1 LSFQGDASEIP
12 ARYYSNIKKR
22 SRIREGS
29 KMLKQFNRARGA
41 HKYII
46 IFFALL
52 MGASLVLFYAPG
64 SSQVNANP
72 ATNTEVL
79 AEVGSDEITVA
90 DLYRQKQSYQQR
102 FGGQFSLAQLGLND
116 KSMLDGLVRG
126 KIIAQEA
133 ARLSLGVSDA
143 EVNKAVHE
151 QFVDEGGKFIGV
163 DKYRERVGR
172 LYGSVERFERELR
185 ESIAA
190 DKLRAFVTA
199 GVSVSEEEV
208 RDDFKRKNSSFNL
221 TYVPVV
227 ADKLAAAIQPSEEEL
242 QKYYEENKDNF
253 RYLEPQ
259 KKIRYLFI
267 NQEKAGEKLDIPEAD
282 LRAAY
287 DALKPEHKQ
296 AGVRVQQI
304 VLKVARR
311 DLDQQVLSKA
321 TKLAQDIRGGADSTI
336 ANVPEEKFAEAA
348 RGNSEDPATAT
359 KGGWLPAPVRRD
371 PNRKNDI
378 LQTTLDMQEGQIS
391 DPVFTAGAYYIFRR
405 GPSVPKSFEE
415 AKRELLV
422 SQRNTRAYKSA
433 AQLAARAAAR
443 LKETRDFRKVAEE
456 LAAEANMNAGD
467 MVKETPFVKPGDNVP
482 DIGSS
487 PQFEDA
493 IRPLENAN
501 DVGDHVSIKNGFAVP
516 MLVEKR
522 EPRVPDF
529 AEVRDEVVRR
539 AKQARAQSQLE
550 QTARDLASNNS
561 GADSLK
567 AAAEKLGLEVK
578 TADSYKLGSPL
589 EGAGTSASADD
600 AIYNLKE
607 GEVAKTP
614 VKLGDTWVVL
624 AATKRTEAD
633 LAEFAKQRD
642 QLTQGLLTTRRND
655 VFEDYVNAAR
665 TRLERDGK
673 VKIYEDA
680 LTRNADQDEAAA
692 PPPFRGGIPGQ

>member
-1 LSFQGDASEIP
+1 
-12 ARYYSNIKKR
+12 
-22 SRIREGS
+22 
-29 KMLKQFNRARGA
+29 MLKQFNRAKGA

-64 SSQVNANP
+64 SNQVNANP

-79 AEVGSDEITVA
+79 AEVGRDDITVA
-90 DLYRQKQSYQQR
+90 DLYRQKQSAQQR

-116 KSMLDGLVRG
+116 KTMLEGLVRS

-133 ARLSLGVSDA
+133 ARLSLGASDA

-151 QFVDEGGKFIGV
+151 QFVDAGGKFMGV
-163 DKYRERVGR
+163 EKYREQVGR
-172 LYGSVERFERELR
+172 AYGSVERFEQELR
-185 ESIAA
+185 DSIAA

-221 TYVPVV
+221 TYVPVA
-227 ADKLAAAIQPSEEEL
+227 ADKLAASIQPSEEEL
-242 QKYYEENKDNF
+242 QKYYGENKDSF

-267 NQEKAGEKLDIPEAD
+267 NQEKVGEKLDIPEAD

-287 DALKPEHKQ
+287 DALKPENKM

-304 VLKVARR
+304 VLKVARP
-311 DLDQQVLSKA
+311 DLDQQVLAKA
-321 TKLAQDIRGGADSTI
+321 TKLAQDVRGGGDATT
-336 ANVPEEKFAEAA
+336 ANVSEEKFAEAA
-348 RGNSEDPATAT
+348 KGNSEDPSTAT

-378 LQTTLDMQEGQIS
+378 TQSTLDMQEGQVS

-405 GPSVPKSFEE
+405 GPVVPKSFEE
-415 AKRELLV
+415 AKRELIV

-433 AQLAARAAAR
+433 ADLAARATAR
-443 LKETRDFRKVAEE
+443 LRETRDFRKVAEE
-456 LAAEANMNAGD
+456 LAAEANMSAGD

-487 PQFEDA
+487 PQFEEA
-493 IRPLENAN
+493 IRPLEQAN
-501 DVGDHVSIKNGFAVP
+501 DVGDRVSVKNGFAVP
-516 MLVEKR
+516 MLVERR
-522 EPRVPDF
+522 EPRVPDL

-539 AKQARAQSQLE
+539 ARQARAQSQLE
-550 QTARDLASNNS
+550 QTARELAANS
-561 GADSLK
+561 GSPDALK

-607 GEVAKTP
+607 GEVYKTP
-614 VKLGDTWVVL
+614 VKLGDAWVVV

-642 QLTQGLLTTRRND
+642 QLTQSLLTTRRND
-655 VFEDYVNAAR
+655 VFEDYVSATRAR
-665 TRLERDGK
+665 LDREGK
-673 VKIYEDA
+673 VKIYEDVLA
-680 LTRNADQDEAAA
+680 RNADEAESAA
-692 PPPFRGGIPGQ
+692 PPPFGAMPGQ

>member
-1 LSFQGDASEIP
+1 
-12 ARYYSNIKKR
+12 
-22 SRIREGS
+22 
-29 KMLKQFNRARGA
+29 MLKQFNRAKGA

-64 SSQVNANP
+64 SNQVNANP

-79 AEVGSDEITVA
+79 AEVGSDDITVA
-90 DLYRQKQSYQQR
+90 DLYRQKQAYQQR

-133 ARLSLGVSDA
+133 ARLGLGASDA
-143 EVNKAVHE
+143 EVNKAVVS
-151 QFVDEGGKFIGV
+151 QFVDESGKFIGV
-163 DKYRERVGR
+163 AKYRERVAR
-172 LYGSVERFERELR
+172 MYGSEVQFEQVLR
-185 ESIAA
+185 EELAQS
-190 DKLRAFVTA
+190 KLRAFVTA

-208 RDDFKRKNSSFNL
+208 REDFKRKNSSFNL
-221 TYVPVV
+221 TYVPVA
-227 ADKLAAAIQPSEEEL
+227 ADKLAASIQPSEEEL
-242 QKYYEENKDNF
+242 QKYFEEKKTDF

-267 NQEKAGEKLDIPEAD
+267 NQEKAGEKLNIPDAD

-287 DALKPEHKQ
+287 DALKPENKQ

-304 VLKVARR
+304 VLKVARP
-311 DLDQQVLSKA
+311 DLDQQVLAKA
-321 TKLAQDIRGGADSTI
+321 TKLAQDMRGPDATV
-336 ANVPEEKFAEAA
+336 ANVTEEEFAEVAK
-348 RGNSEDPATAT
+348 GNSEDPATAT

-371 PNRKNDI
+371 PNRKDDI
-378 LQTTLDMQEGQIS
+378 LQATLDMQEGQVS
-391 DPVFTAGAYYIFRR
+391 DPVFTKGAYYVFRR

-415 AKRELLV
+415 TKRELLV

-433 AQLAARAAAR
+433 AELAARAAAR
-443 LKETRDFRKVAEE
+443 LKETRDFQKVAQE
-456 LAAEANMNAGD
+456 LAAEANMNPAD
-467 MVKETPFVKPGDNVP
+467 MIKETPFVKPGDTVP

-501 DVGDHVSIKNGFAVP
+501 DVGDRVSIKNGFAVP

-522 EPRVPDF
+522 EPRIPDF

-539 AKQARAQSQLE
+539 VKQERAQSQLE
-550 QTARDLASNNS
+550 QTARELAGNS
-561 GADSLK
+561 GGADALK

-578 TADSYKLGSPL
+578 TAESYKLGSPL
-589 EGAGTSASADD
+589 EGAGTSAAADD
-600 AIYNLKE
+600 VIYNLKE
-607 GEVAKTP
+607 GEVSKTP
-614 VKLGDTWVVL
+614 VKLGDSWVVV

-655 VFEDYVNAAR
+655 VFDDYVSAAR
-665 TRLERDGK
+665 ARLDRDGK
-673 VKIYEDA
+673 VKIYEDVLA
-680 LTRNADQDEAAA
+680 RNADEAEAAA
-692 PPPFRGGIPGQ
+692 PPPFGGGIPGGQ

>member
-1 LSFQGDASEIP
+1 
-12 ARYYSNIKKR
+12 
-22 SRIREGS
+22 
-29 KMLKQFNRARGA
+29 MLKQFSRMERTRNWL
-41 HKYII
+41 II
-46 IFFALL
+46 TFAIL
-52 MGASLVLFYAPG
+52 MGVSLVLFYAPG
-64 SSQVNANP
+64 PNQVNANP

-79 AEVGSDEITVA
+79 AEVGRDEITVA
-90 DLYRQKQSYQQR
+90 DLYRQKQGYQQR

-126 KIIAQEA
+126 KIVAQEA

-172 LYGSVERFERELR
+172 AYGSVERFEQELR
-185 ESIAA
+185 ESIAS

-208 RDDFKRKNSSFNL
+208 REDFKRKNSSFDL

-227 ADKLAAAIQPSEEEL
+227 ADKLAASIQPSEEEL
-242 QKYYEENKDNF
+242 QKYYEENKTNF

-267 NQEKAGEKLDIPEAD
+267 SQDKVGEKLNIPDEE

-287 DALKPEHKQ
+287 DALKPENKQ

-304 VLKVARR
+304 VLKVARQ
-311 DLDQQVLSKA
+311 DLDQQVLAKA
-321 TKLAQDIRGGADSTI
+321 TKLAQDMRGPDATV
-336 ANVPEEKFAEAA
+336 ANVTEEKFAEVAK
-348 RGNSEDPATAT
+348 GNSEDPATAT

-371 PNRKNDI
+371 PNRKNEL
-378 LQTTLDMQEGQIS
+378 LQATLDMQEGQVG
-391 DPVFTAGAYYIFRR
+391 DPVFSAGAYYIFRR

-415 AKRELLV
+415 AKRELIV

-433 AQLAARAAAR
+433 ADLAARAAAR
-443 LKETRDFRKVAEE
+443 LKETRDFQKVAGE
-456 LAAEANMNAGD
+456 LAAEANMSAGD
-467 MVKETPFVKPGDNVP
+467 MVKETPFIKPGDTVP

-501 DVGDHVSIKNGFAVP
+501 DVGDRVSIKNGFAVP
-516 MLVEKR
+516 MLVERR
-522 EPRVPDF
+522 EPRIPDF
-529 AEVRDEVVRR
+529 AEVREEVVRR

-550 QTARDLASNNS
+550 QAARELAGNS
-561 GADSLK
+561 GSADALK
-567 AAAEKLGLEVK
+567 AAAAKLGLEVK
-578 TADSYKLGSPL
+578 TSDSYKLGSPL
-589 EGAGTSASADD
+589 EGAGTSAAADE

-607 GEVAKTP
+607 GEVSKTP
-614 VKLGDTWVVL
+614 VKLGDSWVVI
-624 AATKRTEAD
+624 ASTKRTEAD
-633 LAEFAKQRD
+633 LAEFAKQRE
-642 QLTQGLLTTRRND
+642 QLTQTLLTTRRND
-655 VFEDYVNAAR
+655 VFEDYVSAVRAR
-665 TRLERDGK
+665 LDREGK
-673 VKIYEDA
+673 VKIYDDVLA
-680 LTRNADQDEAAA
+680 RNADEAEAAA
-692 PPPFRGGIPGQ
+692 PPPFGGAIPGQ

>member
-1 LSFQGDASEIP
+1 
-12 ARYYSNIKKR
+12 
-22 SRIREGS
+22 
-29 KMLKQFNRARGA
+29 MLKQFNRAKGA

-52 MGASLVLFYAPG
+52 MAASLLLFYAPG
-64 SSQVNANP
+64 GNSVNANP

-79 AEVGSDEITVA
+79 AEVNGDDITVA
-90 DLYRQKQSYQQR
+90 DLYRQKQAYQQR

-116 KSMLDGLVRG
+116 KSMVDGLVRT

-133 ARLSLGVSDA
+133 KRLGLGASDA

-151 QFVDEGGKFIGV
+151 QFVDASGKFIGV
-163 DKYRERVGR
+163 DKYREQVGR
-172 LYGSVERFERELR
+172 AYGSVEGFEQELR

-208 RDDFKRKNSSFNL
+208 REDFKRKNSSFNI

-242 QKYYEENKDNF
+242 QKYYEENKTNF

-267 NQEKAGEKLDIPEAD
+267 SQEKVGEKLNIPDAD

-287 DALKPEHKQ
+287 DALKPENKQ

-304 VLKVARR
+304 VLKVARK
-311 DLDQQVLSKA
+311 DLDQQVLAKA
-321 TKLAQDIRGGADSTI
+321 TKLAQDVRGGADATI
-336 ANVPEEKFAEAA
+336 ASTSEEKFAEAA
-348 RGNSEDPATAT
+348 KGNSEDPATAA

-378 LQTTLDMQEGQIS
+378 LQTTLDMQEGQVS
-391 DPVFTAGAYYIFRR
+391 DPVFTSGAYYIFRR
-405 GPSVPKSFEE
+405 GASVPKTFEE

-433 AQLAARAAAR
+433 ADLAARAAAR
-443 LKETRDFRKVAEE
+443 LKETRDFQKVAGE

-467 MVKETPFVKPGDNVP
+467 MVKETPFVKPGDTVP

-493 IRPLENAN
+493 VRPLENAN
-501 DVGDHVSIKNGFAVP
+501 DVGDRVSIKNGFAVP

-522 EPRVPDF
+522 EPRIPDF

-550 QTARDLASNNS
+550 QTARELAANNGS
-561 GADSLK
+561 ADALK
-567 AAAEKLGLEVK
+567 VAAEKLGLELK
-578 TADSYKLGSPL
+578 TADNYKLGSPL
-589 EGAGTSASADD
+589 EDAGTSAAADD

-607 GEVAKTP
+607 GEVSKTP
-614 VKLGDTWVVL
+614 VKLGDSWVVV

-642 QLTQGLLTTRRND
+642 QLTQSLLTTRRND
-655 VFEDYVNAAR
+655 VFEDYVSAAR
-665 TRLERDGK
+665 ARLERDGK
-673 VKIYEDA
+673 VKIYEDVLA
-680 LTRNADQDEAAA
+680 HNADKDEAAA
-692 PPPFRGGIPGQ
+692 PPPFRGGMPGQ

>member
-1 LSFQGDASEIP
+1 
-12 ARYYSNIKKR
+12 
-22 SRIREGS
+22 
-29 KMLKQFNRARGA
+29 MLKQFSRAKSA

-52 MGASLVLFYAPG
+52 MGASLILFYAPG
-64 SSQVNANP
+64 RNQVSANP

-79 AEVGSDEITVA
+79 AEVNRDEITVA
-90 DLYRQKQSYQQR
+90 DLHRQKQAYQQR
-102 FGGQFSLAQLGLND
+102 FGGQFSLSQLGLND
-116 KSMLDGLVRG
+116 KSMLDGLVRS

-133 ARLSLGVSDA
+133 ERLGLGASDA

-163 DKYRERVGR
+163 PAYKERIGR
-172 LYGSVERFERELR
+172 LYGSAERFERELR

-199 GVSVSEEEV
+199 GVSVSEDEV

-221 TYVPVV
+221 TYVPVA
-227 ADKLAAAIQPSEEEL
+227 ADKLAAGVQPSEEEL
-242 QKYYEENKDNF
+242 QKYYEENKTNF

-267 NQEKAGEKLDIPEAD
+267 NQEKVGEKLSIPDTD

-287 DALKPEHKQ
+287 DALKPENKQ

-304 VLKVARR
+304 VLKVARK
-311 DLDQQVLSKA
+311 DLDQQVLAKA
-321 TKLAQDIRGGADSTI
+321 TKIAQEVRGGADATI
-336 ANVPEEKFAEAA
+336 ANTSEEKFAEAA
-348 RGNSEDPATAT
+348 KGNSEDPATAT

-378 LQTTLDMQEGQIS
+378 LQATLDMQEGQVS
-391 DPVFTAGAYYIFRR
+391 DPVFTNNAYYVFRR
-405 GPSVPKSFEE
+405 GASVPKSFEE

-433 AQLAARAAAR
+433 ADIAARAAAR
-443 LKETRDFRKVAEE
+443 LKETKDFQKVAQE
-456 LAAEANMNAGD
+456 LAAEANMSAGD

-501 DVGDHVSIKNGFAVP
+501 DVGDRVSVKNGFAVP

-522 EPRVPDF
+522 EPRIPDF

-539 AKQARAQSQLE
+539 AKQARAQAQLE
-550 QTARDLASNNS
+550 QTARDLASNS
-561 GADSLK
+561 GDAGALK

-578 TADSYKLGSPL
+578 TADAYKLGSPL

-607 GEVAKTP
+607 GEVSKSP
-614 VKLGDTWVVL
+614 VKLGDSWVVL
-624 AATKRTEAD
+624 AVTKRTDAD

-642 QLTQGLLTTRRND
+642 QLTQSMLTTRRND
-655 VFEDYVNAAR
+655 VFDDYVTAIRAR
-665 TRLERDGK
+665 LDRDGK
-673 VKIYEDA
+673 VKIYDDVLA
-680 LTRNADQDEAAA
+680 RNADEDEAAA
-692 PPPFRGGIPGQ
+692 PPPFRVPGQ

>member
-1 LSFQGDASEIP
+1 
-12 ARYYSNIKKR
+12 
-22 SRIREGS
+22 
-29 KMLKQFNRARGA
+29 MLKQFSRAKSA

-46 IFFALL
+46 IFIALL
-52 MGASLVLFYAPG
+52 MGLSLVLFYAPG
-64 SSQVNANP
+64 QNQVNANP

-79 AEVGSDEITVA
+79 AEVDDDEVTVA
-90 DLYRQKQSYQQR
+90 DLYRQKQAYQQR
-102 FGGQFSLAQLGLND
+102 FGGQFSLSQLGLND
-116 KSMLDGLVRG
+116 KSMLDGLVRS

-133 ARLSLGVSDA
+133 KRLSLGTSDA

-163 DKYRERVGR
+163 DKYKERVGR
-172 LYGSVERFERELR
+172 AYGSVERFEQELR

-208 RDDFKRKNSSFNL
+208 REDFKRKNSSFNL

-227 ADKLAAAIQPSEEEL
+227 ADKLAASIQPSEEEL
-242 QKYYEENKDNF
+242 QKYYEENKNNF
-253 RYLEPQ
+253 RYAEPQ

-267 NQEKAGEKLDIPEAD
+267 NQEKVGEKLNIPDAD

-287 DALKPEHKQ
+287 DALKPENKQ

-304 VLKVARR
+304 VLKVARKE
-311 DLDQQVLSKA
+311 LDQQVLAKA
-321 TKLAQDIRGGADSTI
+321 TKIAQEVRGGQDATI
-336 ANVPEEKFAEAA
+336 ANTSEEKFAEAA
-348 RGNSEDPATAT
+348 KGNSEDPATAT

-378 LQTTLDMQEGQIS
+378 LQTTLDMQEGQVS

-422 SQRNTRAYKSA
+422 SQRNTRAYKVA
-433 AQLAARAAAR
+433 AELASRATAR
-443 LKETRDFRKVAEE
+443 LKETRDFQKVAQE
-456 LAAEANMNAGD
+456 LAAEANMNTGD

-501 DVGDHVSIKNGFAVP
+501 DVGDRVSVKNGFAVP
-516 MLVEKR
+516 MLVERR
-522 EPRVPDF
+522 EPRIPDF

-550 QTARDLASNNS
+550 QAARELANNNGS
-561 GADSLK
+561 ADALK

-600 AIYNLKE
+600 VIYNLKE
-607 GEVAKTP
+607 GEVSKTP
-614 VKLGDTWVVL
+614 VKLGDSWVVV
-624 AATKRTEAD
+624 ASTKRTDAD

-642 QLTQGLLTTRRND
+642 QLTQSLLTTRRND
-655 VFEDYVNAAR
+655 VFEDYVTAMRA
-665 TRLERDGK
+665 RLEREGK
-673 VKIYEDA
+673 VKIYEDVLA
-680 LTRNADQDEAAA
+680 RNADEEEAAA
-692 PPPFRGGIPGQ
+692 PAPFRGGFPGQ

>member
-1 LSFQGDASEIP
+1 
-12 ARYYSNIKKR
+12 
-22 SRIREGS
+22 
-29 KMLKQFNRARGA
+29 MLKQFNRAKGA

-52 MGASLVLFYAPG
+52 MAASLLLFYAPG
-64 SSQVNANP
+64 GNQVNANP

-79 AEVGSDEITVA
+79 AEVGRDNITVA
-90 DLYRQKQSYQQR
+90 DLYRQKQAYQQR
-102 FGGQFSLAQLGLND
+102 FGGQFSLSQLGLND

-126 KIIAQEA
+126 KVVAQEA

-163 DKYRERVGR
+163 AKYRERVGR
-172 LYGSVERFERELR
+172 IYGSVERFEQELR

-199 GVSVSEEEV
+199 GVSVSEDEV
-208 RDDFKRKNSSFNL
+208 REDFKRKNSSFNV
-221 TYVPVV
+221 TYIPVA
-227 ADKLAAAIQPSEEEL
+227 ADKLAAAIQPSDEEL
-242 QKYYEENKDNF
+242 QKYYEENKTNF

-267 NQEKAGEKLDIPEAD
+267 NQEKAGEKLNIPEED

-287 DALKPEHKQ
+287 DALKPENKQ

-304 VLKVARR
+304 VLKVARK
-311 DLDQQVLSKA
+311 DLDQQVLTKA
-321 TKLAQDIRGGADSTI
+321 TQIAQNLRGAPQAGVATVS
-336 ANVPEEKFAEAA
+336 EEKFAEVAK
-348 RGNSEDPATAT
+348 GNSEDPATAT

-378 LQTTLDMQEGQIS
+378 LQTTLDMQEGQVS

-405 GPSVPKSFEE
+405 GASVPKSFEE

-422 SQRNTRAYKSA
+422 SQRNTRAYKTVA
-433 AQLAARAAAR
+433 DIAARAAAR
-443 LKETRDFRKVAEE
+443 LKETRDFKKVAEE
-456 LAAEANMNAGD
+456 LAAEANMNPAD
-467 MVKETPFVKPGDNVP
+467 MVKETPFVKPGDDVP

-501 DVGDHVSIKNGFAVP
+501 DVGDRVSIKNGFAVP
-516 MLVEKR
+516 MLVERR
-522 EPRVPDF
+522 EPRIPDL

-550 QTARDLASNNS
+550 QTARELASNS
-561 GADSLK
+561 GNADALK

-589 EGAGTSASADD
+589 EGAGTSATADD

-607 GEVAKTP
+607 GEVSRTP
-614 VKLGDTWVVL
+614 VKLGDSWVVV
-624 AATKRTEAD
+624 AVNKRTEAD
-633 LAEFAKQRD
+633 LAEFAKERD
-642 QLTQGLLTTRRND
+642 QLTQTLLTTRRSD
-655 VFEDYVNAAR
+655 VFEDYVSATRAR
-665 TRLERDGK
+665 LDRDGK
-673 VKIYEDA
+673 VKIYEDVLA
-680 LTRNADQDEAAA
+680 RNADVDESAA
-692 PPPFRGGIPGQ
+692 PPPFSGAIPGQ

>member
-1 LSFQGDASEIP
+1 
-12 ARYYSNIKKR
+12 
-22 SRIREGS
+22 
-29 KMLKQFNRARGA
+29 MLKQFNRAKGA

-52 MGASLVLFYAPG
+52 MAASLLMFYAPG
-64 SSQVNANP
+64 SNQVNANP
-72 ATNTEVL
+72 ATNREVL
-79 AEVGSDEITVA
+79 AEVSGDDITVA

-102 FGGQFSLAQLGLND
+102 FGGQFSLAQFGLND
-116 KSMLDGLVRG
+116 KSMLDGLVRS

-133 ARLSLGVSDA
+133 ARLSLGTSDA
-143 EVNKAVHE
+143 EVNKAVVT
-151 QFVDEGGKFIGV
+151 QFVDESGKFIGV
-163 DKYRERVGR
+163 AKYRERVAR
-172 LYGSVERFERELR
+172 AYGSAERFEQGLR
-185 ESIAA
+185 EELAA

-208 RDDFKRKNSSFNL
+208 RDDFKRKNSSFDV
-221 TYVPVV
+221 TYVPIV
-227 ADKLAAAIQPSEEEL
+227 ADKLAASLQPSEEEL
-242 QKYYEENKDNF
+242 QKYYEENKTGF

-267 NQEKAGEKLDIPEAD
+267 NQEKVGEKLDIPDAD

-287 DALKPEHKQ
+287 DALKPENKQ

-304 VLKVARR
+304 VLKVARK
-311 DLDQQVLSKA
+311 DLDQQVLAKA
-321 TKLAQDIRGGADSTI
+321 TKIAQDLRGSDAAA
-336 ANVPEEKFAEAA
+336 ANVTEEKFAEAA
-348 RGNSEDPATAT
+348 KGNSEDPATAT

-378 LQTTLDMQEGQIS
+378 LQTTLDMQEGQVS

-405 GPSVPKSFEE
+405 GASVPKSFEE

-433 AQLAARAAAR
+433 ADLAARAVAR
-443 LKETRDFRKVAEE
+443 LKETRDFQKVAQE
-456 LAAEANMNAGD
+456 LAAESNMNAGD

-501 DVGDHVSIKNGFAVP
+501 DVGDRVSIKNGFAVP

-522 EPRVPDF
+522 EPRIPDF

-550 QTARDLASNNS
+550 QTARDLAGNNGS
-561 GADSLK
+561 PDALK

-578 TADSYKLGSPL
+578 TADAYKLGSPL
-589 EGAGTSASADD
+589 EGAGTSATADD
-600 AIYNLKE
+600 LIYNLKE
-607 GEVAKTP
+607 GEVSKTP
-614 VKLGDTWVVL
+614 VKLGDSWVVV
-624 AATKRTEAD
+624 AVKKRTEAD
-633 LAEFAKQRD
+633 LAEFAKQRE
-642 QLTQGLLTTRRND
+642 QLTQTLLNTRRSD
-655 VFEDYVNAAR
+655 VFDDYVSATRAR
-665 TRLERDGK
+665 LDREGK
-673 VKIYEDA
+673 VKIYEDVLA
-680 LTRNADQDEAAA
+680 RNADVEETAA
-692 PPPFRGGIPGQ
+692 PPPFGGGGIPGAQ

>member
-1 LSFQGDASEIP
+1 
-12 ARYYSNIKKR
+12 
-22 SRIREGS
+22 
-29 KMLKQFNRARGA
+29 MLKQFSRAKSA

-64 SSQVNANP
+64 RNQVNANP
-72 ATNTEVL
+72 ATNNEVL

-90 DLYRQKQSYQQR
+90 DLYRQKQAYQQR
-102 FGGQFSLAQLGLND
+102 FGGQFSLSQLGLND

-126 KIIAQEA
+126 KLIAQEA
-133 ARLSLGVSDA
+133 ARLSLGTSDA

-163 DKYRERVGR
+163 AKYKERVGR
-172 LYGSVERFERELR
+172 LYGSADRFEQELR

-199 GVSVSEEEV
+199 GASVSEEEV
-208 RDDFKRKNSSFNL
+208 QDDFKRKNSSFNI

-227 ADKLAAAIQPSEEEL
+227 ADKLAAAVQPSDEEL
-242 QKYYEENKDNF
+242 QKYYEENKTNF

-267 NQEKAGEKLDIPEAD
+267 NQEKVGEKLTIPDAD

-287 DALKPEHKQ
+287 DALKPENKQ

-304 VLKVARR
+304 VLKVARK
-311 DLDQQVLSKA
+311 DLDQQVLAKA
-321 TKLAQDIRGGADSTI
+321 TKLAQDMRGPDSTV
-336 ANVPEEKFAEAA
+336 ANVTEEKFAEVA

-359 KGGWLPAPVRRD
+359 KGGALAAPVRRD

-378 LQTTLDMQEGQIS
+378 LQTTLDMQEGQVS
-391 DPVFTAGAYYIFRR
+391 DPVFTNNAYYIFRR
-405 GPSVPKSFEE
+405 GASVPKSFEE

-422 SQRNTRAYKSA
+422 SQRNQRAYKSA
-433 AQLAARAAAR
+433 ADIAARAVAR
-443 LKETRDFRKVAEE
+443 LKETKDFQKVAGE
-456 LAAEANMNAGD
+456 LAAESNMSAGD
-467 MVKETPFVKPGDNVP
+467 MVKETPFVKPGDTVP

-501 DVGDHVSIKNGFAVP
+501 DVGDRVSVKNGFAVP
-516 MLVEKR
+516 MLVERR
-522 EPRVPDF
+522 EPRIPDF
-529 AEVRDEVVRR
+529 AEVKDEVVRR
-539 AKQARAQSQLE
+539 AKQARAQSQLD
-550 QTARDLASNNS
+550 QTARDLAAGSG
-561 GADSLK
+561 GADALK

-578 TADSYKLGSPL
+578 TSDAYKLGSPL

-607 GEVAKTP
+607 GEVSKSP
-614 VKLGDTWVVL
+614 VKLGDSWVVL
-624 AATKRTEAD
+624 AVTKRTEAD

-642 QLTQGLLTTRRND
+642 QLTQTLLNTRRND
-655 VFEDYVNAAR
+655 VFDDYVSAVRAR
-665 TRLERDGK
+665 LDRDGK
-673 VKIYEDA
+673 VKIYEDVLA
-680 LTRNADQDEAAA
+680 RNADEEEAAA
-692 PPPFRGGIPGQ
+692 PPPFRLPGQ